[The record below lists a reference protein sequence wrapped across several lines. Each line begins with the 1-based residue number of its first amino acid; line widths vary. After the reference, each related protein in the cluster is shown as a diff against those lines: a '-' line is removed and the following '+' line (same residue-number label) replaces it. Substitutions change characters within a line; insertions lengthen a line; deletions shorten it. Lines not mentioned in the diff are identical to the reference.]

1 MMRILLIGALCAT
14 LIGCACPAPTGR
26 VAERCTA
33 TGCVYRAAVA
43 TPAEPK
49 RVALRPAS
57 SAAKHRKVA
66 KAAPPSVAKPHSE
79 AHPAQEKTNAPVVA
93 LPTPQPAIRPAETPE
108 PAPEKKASPTT
119 GARTE
124 SPAPAEAS
132 DPVLKRAMRTTAA
145 KLDDPASAAFDDMK
159 RAVRKDTFGLPIDSV
174 CGHVRGK
181 KASGED
187 TGARPFLYVVKED
200 KAFIDDGRTNSV
212 AGIAYRAICTGGESR

>member
-1 MMRILLIGALCAT
+1 MRVFLAGALCAT

-33 TGCVYRAAVA
+33 TGCVYRAAVV

-49 RVALRPAS
+49 RVALRRAS

-66 KAAPPSVAKPHSE
+66 KTDPPPVAKPRNE
-79 AHPAQEKTNAPVVA
+79 AQPVQEKASAPVVA
-93 LPTPQPAIRPAETPE
+93 LPAPQPAIRPAGAPE
-108 PAPEKKASPTT
+108 PAPEKKTSTTT

-124 SPAPAEAS
+124 SSAPAEMP
-132 DPVLKRAMRTTAA
+132 DPVLKRAMSTTAA

-159 RAVRKDTFGLPIDSV
+159 RATRKDTFGLPIDSI

-181 KASGED
+181 KTSGED

-212 AGIAYRAICTGGESR
+212 AGIAYRAICTGAESR